1 MKVYSKVP
9 RWWFGVLLAVS
20 YGIAQATDY
29 TGHSHFTWWQLTI
42 VRPSSRYTFGD

>member
-20 YGIAQATDY
+20 YAMAQATDY

-42 VRPSSRYTFGD
+42 VRLSSRYSFGD